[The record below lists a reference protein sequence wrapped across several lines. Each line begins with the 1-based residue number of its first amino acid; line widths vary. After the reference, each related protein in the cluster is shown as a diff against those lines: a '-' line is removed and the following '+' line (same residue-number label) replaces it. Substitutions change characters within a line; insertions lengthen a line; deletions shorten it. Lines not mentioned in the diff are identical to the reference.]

1 MQKTNQRFV
10 ISIILS
16 FDPRTTTNSDR
27 YLASNIIEAP
37 PELRKTTS
45 QIKRN
50 KIDPQPHIFDE
61 LQKKVE
67 RIIEKEVY
75 PAFLKSDLFIE
86 YVQRREDAATES
98 NAETVNV
105 ADAQPL
111 NYGSSCSGASGGA
124 HSMVANTSDGGG
136 GAASTF
142 SRINVDLISPLINTS
157 NLQTLHEDSE
167 LKLNAKS
174 HSMKPRT
181 ARPMPKLTED
191 LLLATQKGRLEV
203 RPQG

>member
-1 MQKTNQRFV
+1 M
-10 ISIILS
+10 
-16 FDPRTTTNSDR
+16 NSDR

-37 PELRKTTS
+37 PELRKTIQ

-50 KIDPQPHIFDE
+50 EIEPQPHIFDE

-67 RIIEKEVY
+67 QIIEREVY
-75 PAFLKSDLFIE
+75 PAFLTSDCFIE
-86 YVQRREDAATES
+86 YTQNRENGATETVS
-98 NAETVNV
+98 EAETVNV
-105 ADAQPL
+105 ADTHPL
-111 NYGSSCSGASGGA
+111 HLSSSSSSCSGASGNVSSNM
-124 HSMVANTSDGGG
+124 HSMVVNTSDGVS
-136 GAASTF
+136 GAATTF
-142 SRINVDLISPLINTS
+142 SRINVDLMPQFINTS

-174 HSMKPRT
+174 HSVKPRT
-181 ARPMPKLTED
+181 ARPTPKLTED